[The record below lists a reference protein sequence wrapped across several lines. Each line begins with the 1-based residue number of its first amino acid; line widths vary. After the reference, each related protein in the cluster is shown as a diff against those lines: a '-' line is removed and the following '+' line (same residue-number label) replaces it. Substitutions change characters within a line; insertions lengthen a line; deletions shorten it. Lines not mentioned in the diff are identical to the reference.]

1 VRKPGE
7 TGPVVTR
14 YPVPVPP
21 EGLRLKD
28 GDEITIGKTVL
39 VLHQVAPPQ
48 QQQQQ
53 QSQQQAASSAAAAGS
68 GKAAQSAK

>member
-39 VLHQVAPPQ
+39 VLHQVPPPQ
-48 QQQQQ
+48 QQQ
-53 QSQQQAASSAAAAGS
+53 SATSAATAAAAAGS
-68 GKAAQSAK
+68 SKAAQTAK